1 MGSKK
6 NNLPNLF
13 DERFYD
19 FLRSVDTLFDK
30 TMKQLKPFFHS
41 ATIPVNIQET
51 KTEVIVKA
59 ELPEFDKDQVRV
71 EISGNQLWILAEK
84 KEIIETI
91 DEANN
96 HYHKEQS
103 VHTAEQSITLPFL
116 ISQEETS
123 TYFENGILTI
133 VTPKRKRMELPSDY
147 FWM

>member
-1 MGSKK
+1 MAPKK

-19 FLRSVDTLFDK
+19 FLRSVDTFFDK
-30 TMKQLKPFFHS
+30 TMKQLKPFFNS
-41 ATIPVNIQET
+41 ATIPINIQET

-59 ELPEFDKDQVRV
+59 ELPEFDKDHVRV
-71 EISGNQLWILAEK
+71 EISGNQLWISAEK

-103 VHTAEQSITLPFL
+103 VHTAERSITLPFL

-133 VTPKRKRMELPSDY
+133 VTPKRKHMELPSDY